1 MTTAG
6 FAEEASL
13 KGRASV
19 CQAGRRRKSFPGL
32 GRVKHESQGVR
43 EGLGV
48 LEMGGPA
55 VLPVGQGSLMRN
67 LEECEAGDR
76 TEARGARGSCASRL
90 EAKTEQVL
98 FSSVCRGFVLSGCGK
113 PHRHGDDCREARRS
127 YRSLEVGGTGH
138 HGEPRGHKPALW
150 LCRKGKAGQG

>member
-1 MTTAG
+1 M
-6 FAEEASL
+6 
-13 KGRASV
+13 
-19 CQAGRRRKSFPGL
+19 
-32 GRVKHESQGVR
+32 R